1 MLYFCGLLPQAKE
14 TKYMRKVVDVK
25 EKVITTNSGQKFV
38 QRTTTILMPN
48 GHYRHP
54 VDYYDA
60 TPGPVRVTKEELERL
75 RIPGYKRVL

>member
-1 MLYFCGLLPQAKE
+1 
-14 TKYMRKVVDVK
+14 MRKAVDVK

-48 GHYRHP
+48 GRYRHP

-60 TPGPVRVTKEELERL
+60 SPVPVRITTEELERK